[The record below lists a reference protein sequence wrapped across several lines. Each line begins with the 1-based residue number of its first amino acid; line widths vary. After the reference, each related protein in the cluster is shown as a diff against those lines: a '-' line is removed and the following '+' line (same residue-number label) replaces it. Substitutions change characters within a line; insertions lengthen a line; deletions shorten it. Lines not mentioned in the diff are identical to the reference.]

1 MHDGVGSQL
10 VAILSSLDLRQ
21 PDQKALAI
29 ALEQCLLDL
38 KITVDSLQQETPS
51 LLDGLA
57 MLRYRI
63 QPSLSRLGVE
73 LSWQLQDHEAIRR
86 LPSLRVTHSLRIVQE
101 AVANVLRHSDA
112 DRMTVICRYLPDPHE
127 VELVVQD
134 DGCGLPLASDERGR
148 VGRGLTGMRRRAQEA
163 GLRLDIRS
171 QPTLGT
177 TVELR
182 IPGPDRPH
190 EPAQPERLGYASV

>member
-1 MHDGVGSQL
+1 ME
-10 VAILSSLDLRQ
+10 
-21 PDQKALAI
+21 LA
-29 ALEQCLLDL
+29 
-38 KITVDSLQQETPS
+38 
-51 LLDGLA
+51 
-57 MLRYRI
+57 
-63 QPSLSRLGVE
+63 
-73 LSWQLQDHEAIRR
+73 WQLQDHEAIRR
-86 LPSLRVTHSLRIVQE
+86 LPSLRVTHSLRIAQE

-112 DRMTVICRYLPDPHE
+112 GCMTVICRYLPDAHE
-127 VELVVQD
+127 VELVVRD
-134 DGCGLPLASDERGR
+134 DGRGLPLASDERGR

-163 GLRLDIRS
+163 GLRLEIRS